1 MCLPLFCPTKSPKN
15 FILQMM
21 KATFCSC
28 SASRFLLSAPEGN
41 GENIPKDKAGTTQA
55 YVWQA
60 RGAGSAAWPGI
71 FQPSSKVVG
80 FFFFF
85 FPFLAHCSGLC
96 VKSCGHCEGLF
107 NYCYVKP
114 EQLLHLL
121 ILTNGASTVLFC
133 TGLFHWCEMIALHG

>member
-1 MCLPLFCPTKSPKN
+1 MGRISQRTRQAHPKHTSDR
-15 FILQMM
+15 LVEL
-21 KATFCSC
+21 A
-28 SASRFLLSAPEGN
+28 LLHDLEFSNPAV
-41 GENIPKDKAGTTQA
+41 KLLD
-55 YVWQA
+55 
-60 RGAGSAAWPGI
+60 
-71 FQPSSKVVG
+71 
-80 FFFFF
+80 FFFF